1 MKIEITL
8 NIHEIAAIT
17 KVEKILVEKFKLP
30 VKKSFLN
37 NGDYDFD
44 NGTIHAKY
52 THFID
57 QSYVLDYAEVV
68 EAISDKAVRIL
79 DVARSLFFLFKEFNN
94 DFAMKLEEIRVRR
107 EKAHRNE
114 EKDSRGEGEWYGHF
128 TKAPNFTEKQ

>member
-1 MKIEITL
+1 MKIEITM

-30 VKKSFLN
+30 VEKFFLN

-44 NGTIHAKY
+44 NGAIHAKY

-68 EAISDKAVRIL
+68 ETISDKAARIL
-79 DVARSLFFLFKEFNN
+79 DAARSLFFLFKELNN
-94 DFAMKLEEIRVRR
+94 DFTMKLEEIRMRR
-107 EKAHRNE
+107 EKARRNE
-114 EKDSRGEGEWYGHF
+114 EKDSRSEGEWHSHF
-128 TKAPNFTEKQ
+128 TKATNFTEKR